1 MFLRT
6 RGKTRLILR
15 SQVFEFQ
22 IVLDQ
27 MRMIQ
32 NNLGYN
38 SLTRKLFEI
47 RLTIQLDLTNDLDLI
62 QIRRKNKYKRL
73 MEKQTQ
79 TVLQNIPN
87 PTLAKSAYKQTL
99 T

>member
-27 MRMIQ
+27 NAYDTKQFR
-32 NNLGYN
+32 LYN

-62 QIRRKNKYKRL
+62 QI
-73 MEKQTQ
+73 EKINTKINGK
-79 TVLQNIPN
+79 TNANSI
-87 PTLAKSAYKQTL
+87 TKHT
-99 T
+99 